1 MAASCLK
8 TIADTEQVYDCA
20 DSTQDEL
27 NEFFESL
34 TSSQFKLIQ
43 EFFETMPKLAYT
55 LKVTNPNTG
64 VESDV
69 ELEGL
74 AKFFRIALLHNTLEN
89 YFQTNFALIHHHKW
103 DIQYIEELMPW
114 EKEVYIMM
122 LTDFLREEQRRMQE
136 KQNQRS

>member
-1 MAASCLK
+1 M
-8 TIADTEQVYDCA
+8 
-20 DSTQDEL
+20 
-27 NEFFESL
+27 
-34 TSSQFKLIQ
+34 
-43 EFFETMPKLAYT
+43 
-55 LKVTNPNTG
+55 
-64 VESDV
+64 
-69 ELEGL
+69 
-74 AKFFRIALLHNTLEN
+74 FFRIALLHNTLEN